1 MEKYSFKIN
10 GHDYEVE
17 VGPVTVGNA
26 HVKVNGTEYDVAIEY
41 DDGTV
46 PGAEPSAAAE
56 RNPEGL
62 NPTGLNAGGQTA
74 SGAAGNAGSVG
85 KAGRVGNAGNGSGP
99 KQAASVAA
107 QGGETVTAPLPG
119 VIVDMKVK
127 VGDSVKAGQTVAV
140 LEAMKMENEIEA
152 PVGGTVTAVNAA
164 KGDSVLEGAAIVTIG

>member
-41 DDGTV
+41 DDNTV
-46 PGAEPSAAAE
+46 SGAEPSAAAE

-62 NPTGLNAGGQTA
+62 NPTGLNAAGQNQGKQTA
-74 SGAAGNAGSVG
+74 SAD
-85 KAGRVGNAGNGSGP
+85 
-99 KQAASVAA
+99 A

-119 VIVDMKVK
+119 VIVDVKVK

-152 PVGGTVTAVNAA
+152 PTDGTVTAVNAA